1 MKNIIFM
8 QNIDTNR
15 KQDKKGRGVYRDEGN
30 ISAGDTSSSM
40 NLWIRNS
47 TIFIKRCVSS

>member
-30 ISAGDTSSSM
+30 ISAGDTSFNEDSAVS
-40 NLWIRNS
+40 NPQIHGR
-47 TIFIKRCVSS
+47 RCVSS